1 MELVIS
7 GIEQYG
13 YLALFALLMLG
24 IAGLPIPDETILTF
38 AGYLVFKDRLAL
50 IPTMLVA
57 FLGSVTGITLS
68 YGIGYSL
75 GRYVVSTMGRAFNIR
90 LENLDQVNVWYA
102 RWGKYALL
110 FGYFVPGIR
119 HLTALAAGSSKL
131 PLTVFMPFA
140 YTGGLLWS
148 GTFVAIGYLLGEE
161 WAHTSAAM
169 HRLLM
174 VVTGFALLTVTLLLL
189 YRKWRSS

>member
-75 GRYVVSTMGRAFNIR
+75 GRYVVFTMGRAFNIR
-90 LENLDQVNVWYA
+90 PENLDQVNVWYA

-131 PLTVFMPFA
+131 PLTVFVPFA
-140 YTGGLLWS
+140 YTGGLVWS
-148 GTFVAIGYLLGEE
+148 GTLVAIGYLLGEE